1 MELFSNLALGFSVAS
16 SLANLAFCLIGVMLG
31 TLIGVLPGIG
41 ATATIA
47 MLLPITFQL
56 EPVSSLIML
65 AGIYY
70 GAQYGGSTTAI
81 LINMPGES
89 SSAVTAIDGYQMARR
104 GKAGTALALAALGSF
119 FAGSV
124 STFLV
129 ALFAPPLTAVALKF
143 GAAEYFSLMVLGLVM
158 SVALAHGSVLKAL
171 AMVVLGL
178 LLGMVGTD
186 IYTGAP
192 RFTMGITQFAD
203 GLNFVAV
210 AVGVFGIAEILR
222 NLEDEHDRQ
231 VMTKNI
237 NRLFPT
243 GQELRQMIGP
253 VLRGT
258 GIGSV
263 LGILPGGGAILA
275 SFASYTIEK
284 KVSRHPEE
292 FGKGALAG
300 VAGPESANNAGA
312 QTSFIP
318 LLTLGIPA
326 NPVMALMI
334 GAMIIQGIVPGPN
347 VVSEQPALFWGI
359 IASMWI
365 GNLMLVVL
373 NLPLIGLW
381 VKLLTVPYYVLFPII
396 MAMCSIGVY
405 SVATNTFDLYAV
417 AFFGF
422 LGYMMAKLRCEP
434 APLLLGFVLGPLLEE
449 NLRRAMILSRGDPG
463 TFVTRPISLVL
474 LLMALAVLVL
484 VFMPQIRK
492 RRDEVF
498 TESDA

>member
-1 MELFSNLALGFSVAS
+1 MELLENLGLGFSTATT
-16 SLANLAFCLIGVMLG
+16 LWNLGFCLIGVLLG

-41 ATATIA
+41 STATIA
-47 MLLPITFQL
+47 MLLPITFRIGD
-56 EPVSSLIML
+56 PVASLIML

-89 SSAVTAIDGYQMARR
+89 SSAVTAIDGYQMAKR
-104 GKAGTALALAALGSF
+104 GRAGAALAVAALGSF
-119 FAGSV
+119 FAGTV

-129 ALFAPPLTAVALKF
+129 ALFAPPLTKIALQF
-143 GAAEYFSLMVLGLVM
+143 GAAEYFSLMVVGLV
-158 SVALAHGSVLKAL
+158 SSIALAHGSIVKAL

-178 LLGMVGTD
+178 LFGLVGSD
-186 IYTGAP
+186 IFEGTP
-192 RFTMGITQFAD
+192 RFTLGIRQYSD

-222 NLEDEHDRQ
+222 NLENERTRE
-231 VMTKNI
+231 VVTARVTN
-237 NRLFPT
+237 LWPT
-243 GQELRQMIGP
+243 REDFRRAVAP

-258 GIGSV
+258 SIGSA
-263 LGILPGGGAILA
+263 LGVLPGGGAILA
-275 SFASYTIEK
+275 SFASYTVEK
-284 KVSRHPEE
+284 RLSKTPQE
-292 FGKGALAG
+292 FGQGAIEG

-318 LLTLGIPA
+318 MLTLGIPA

-334 GAMIIQGIVPGPN
+334 GAMIIQGIVPGPD
-347 VVSEQPALFWGI
+347 VATERPALFWGI

-381 VKLLTVPYYVLFPII
+381 VSLLKVPYYLLFPAII
-396 MAMCSIGVY
+396 AFCSIGVY
-405 SVATNTFDLYAV
+405 SVDSNAYHLYAA
-417 AFFGF
+417 AFFG
-422 LGYMMAKLRCEP
+422 LVGYVLVKLRCEP

-449 NLRRAMILSRGDPG
+449 NLRRAMILGHGNPA
-463 TFVTRPISLVL
+463 TFVTRPISAVL
-474 LLMALAVLVL
+474 LAIALAVLVV
-484 VFMPQIRK
+484 VFLPAVKKK
-492 RRDEVF
+492 REQVF
-498 TESDA
+498 VEEN

>member
-1 MELFSNLALGFSVAS
+1 MDLFNNLILGFVTAG
-16 SLANLAFCLIGVMLG
+16 APWNLFFCLIGVILG

-81 LINMPGES
+81 LINLPGES
-89 SSAVTAIDGYQMARR
+89 SSAVTAIDGYQMARKGR
-104 GKAGTALALAALGSF
+104 AGAALAIAAIGSF

-124 STFLV
+124 STVLV
-129 ALFAPPLTAVALKF
+129 AVFAPPLTAIALKF
-143 GAAEYFSLMVLGLVM
+143 GSAEYFSLMIVGLV
-158 SVALAHGSVLKAL
+158 SSIALAHGSVIKAL
-171 AMVVLGL
+171 GMVVLGL
-178 LLGMVGTD
+178 LLGLVGTD
-186 IYTGAP
+186 IYTGTP
-192 RFTMGITQFAD
+192 RFNLGILELSD

-222 NLEDEHDRQ
+222 NLENEHDRD
-231 VMTKNI
+231 VMIKKVTNLWPTKEDWKEMTAPI
-237 NRLFPT
+237 
-243 GQELRQMIGP
+243 
-253 VLRGT
+253 LRGT
-258 GIGSV
+258 ALGSA

-275 SFASYTIEK
+275 SFASYTVEK
-284 KVSRHPEE
+284 RMSKTPAE
-292 FGKGALAG
+292 FGKGAIAG

-318 LLTLGIPA
+318 MLTLGIPA

-347 VVSEQPALFWGI
+347 VATEQPALFWGI

-365 GNLMLVVL
+365 GNLMLILL

-381 VKLLTVPYYVLFPII
+381 VKLLTIPYYMLFPAII
-396 MAMCSIGVY
+396 AFCSIGVY
-405 SVATNTFDLYAV
+405 SVNSNVFDLYAV
-417 AFFGF
+417 AFFG
-422 LGYMMAKLRCEP
+422 LIGYVLVKLRCEP

-449 NLRRAMILSRGDPG
+449 HLRRAMIMSRGDPS
-463 TFVTRPISLVL
+463 TFVTRPISLTL
-474 LLMALAVLVL
+474 LLLAAAVLVVVL
-484 VFMPQIRK
+484 LPSIRK
-492 RRDEVF
+492 KRDEVF
-498 TESDA
+498 VED